1 MILGCSCRWF
11 GFSFFGFE
19 EEEEEKASKKHKV
32 LNFSCTHMLFFSVWI
47 FFVSVTGACYV
58 MDCFDFNLRIIW
70 ISTIPVNGLSDVVFC
85 GVVGRLKVIL
95 LKKRMQSLLL

>member
-1 MILGCSCRWF
+1 
-11 GFSFFGFE
+11 
-19 EEEEEKASKKHKV
+19 
-32 LNFSCTHMLFFSVWI
+32 
-47 FFVSVTGACYV
+47 

-70 ISTIPVNGLSDVVFC
+70 ISTTPVNGLSGVAFS